1 MYESFNFYNSIN
13 MENSSYPFLS
23 IMILLSYFIV
33 IFIIS
38 FNITQNYISKHWEKE
53 RCNHILFA
61 GYLNNDPNI
70 VPSEY
75 TIKNMKF
82 CIHQNVIKNSTILP
96 IIKNKYKKIKYTI
109 DYISKQIDLY
119 HIMILKSFYINNK
132 EYTDKLIN
140 KINYLKRKQENMKK
154 IYNEFEKQ
162 VIPIND
168 KVRKGIKNY
177 GDFIEESKMNE
188 LYKPENSN
196 SQQYILNNNK

>member
-1 MYESFNFYNSIN
+1 MYKSFNFYNSIN
-13 MENSSYPFLS
+13 IENSSYPFLS

-38 FNITQNYISKHWEKE
+38 FNITQNYISKYWEKE

-119 HIMILKSFYINNK
+119 HIMILKSFNSNNK
-132 EYTDKLIN
+132 EYTNKLIN
-140 KINYLKRKQENMKK
+140 KINYLKHKQENMKK

-177 GDFIEESKMNE
+177 GHFIEESKMNKI
-188 LYKPENSN
+188 YKPENSI
-196 SQQYILNNNK
+196 SQQYILDNNK

>member
-1 MYESFNFYNSIN
+1 MYKSFNFYNLMN
-13 MENSSYPFLS
+13 MKNSSNPFLS
-23 IMILLSYFIV
+23 IMILLSYFII

-38 FNITQNYISKHWEKE
+38 FNITKNYVSKQWEKE
-53 RCNHILFA
+53 RCNHLLFA

-70 VPSEY
+70 IPSEY

-96 IIKNKYKKIKYTI
+96 EIKNKYKKIKYTI

-119 HIMILKSFYINNK
+119 HIMVLKSFNTNNK
-132 EYTDKLIN
+132 EYTDKLKN
-140 KINYLKRKQENMKK
+140 KINYLKHKQENMKK

-168 KVRKGIKNY
+168 KIQIGIKNY
-177 GDFIEESKMNE
+177 GDFIQESKMNE
-188 LYKPENSN
+188 IYKPENSN
-196 SQQYILNNNK
+196 TQSYILNNN

>member
-1 MYESFNFYNSIN
+1 MYKSFNFYNLMN

-33 IFIIS
+33 IFIIC
-38 FNITQNYISKHWEKE
+38 FNITQNYVSRHWENE

-119 HIMILKSFYINNK
+119 HIMILKSFNINNQ
-132 EYTDKLIN
+132 EYTNKLIN
-140 KINYLKRKQENMKK
+140 KINYLKHKQENMKK

-168 KVRKGIKNY
+168 KVQIGIKNY
-177 GDFIEESKMNE
+177 GDFIQESKMNE
-188 LYKPENSN
+188 LYKPENSD